1 MWKLNLDKILDFPT
15 VWRSGGKQT
24 FLQVCEVL
32 TKKFLHV
39 NNWYLCGFDNVLI
52 LVLFCANPL
61 EVNDHWFFFVFS
73 LSMKRWEF
81 ATIHW
86 WELAV
91 MMLKV
96 LKFATLTMKLLAKP
110 LTKPTKL
117 NKTSLSVEWKSW
129 PNAKMSNVS
138 LI

>member
-1 MWKLNLDKILDFPT
+1 MKTEFGQNLRFSNSVKKWWEANFSSSFWSPHKKIL
-15 VWRSGGKQT
+15 Q
-24 FLQVCEVL
+24 
-32 TKKFLHV
+32 V

-61 EVNDHWFFFVFS
+61 EVNDHWFFFS

-117 NKTSLSVEWKSW
+117 NKTNLSVEWKSW